1 MEYTISGWPHSCPMY
16 WEMKRGLLMSSTS
29 ESIRLEDYVRDI
41 QDFPQK
47 GVLFKDITPLLQDAT
62 AYHAAMDR
70 LAAHYAGAGIEMVV
84 GVESRGFIL
93 GAPLAYL
100 LNCGFVP
107 VRKFGKLPGPTAS
120 VEYALEYGTN
130 VVEVHVDAIKP
141 GQRVLIVDDLLATGG
156 TVSAAM
162 DLVEKLGGHIAG
174 IAFLVELTFLKGR
187 ERLQEHDV
195 FALIKY

>member
-1 MEYTISGWPHSCPMY
+1 
-16 WEMKRGLLMSSTS
+16 MSSTP
-29 ESIRLEDYVRDI
+29 ELRLEDWVRDI
-41 QDFPQK
+41 PDFPQK
-47 GVLFKDITPLLQDAT
+47 GILFKDITPLLQDSVAFR
-62 AYHAAMDR
+62 ASLER
-70 LAAHYAGAGIEMVV
+70 LAAHYAGAGIQTVV
-84 GVESRGFIL
+84 GVESRGFIF

-107 VRKFGKLPGPTAS
+107 VRKFGKLPSQTVS

-130 VVEVHVDAIKP
+130 VVEMHTDAIRP

-162 DLVEKLGGHIAG
+162 ELVEKLGGHIAG

-187 ERLQEHDV
+187 EQLGGHDV

>member
-1 MEYTISGWPHSCPMY
+1 
-16 WEMKRGLLMSSTS
+16 MSSTS
-29 ESIRLEDYVRDI
+29 EPIRLEDRIRDI
-41 QDFPQK
+41 PDFPQK
-47 GVLFKDITPLLQDAT
+47 GVLFKDITPMLQDGPSF
-62 AYHAAMDR
+62 HAALDR
-70 LAAHYAGAGIEMVV
+70 LAAHYAGAGIQTVV

-107 VRKFGKLPGPTAS
+107 VRKFGKLPSQTVS

-130 VVEVHVDAIKP
+130 VVEIHKDAIQP
-141 GQRVLIVDDLLATGG
+141 GERVLIVDDLLATGG

-162 DLVEKLGGHIAG
+162 ELVEKLGGHIAG
-174 IAFLVELTFLKGR
+174 ISFLVELTFLKGR
-187 ERLQEHDV
+187 EQLKGHDV

>member
-1 MEYTISGWPHSCPMY
+1 
-16 WEMKRGLLMSSTS
+16 MSSTP
-29 ESIRLEDYVRDI
+29 ESIQLEDWIRDI
-41 QDFPQK
+41 PDFPQR
-47 GVLFKDITPLLQDAT
+47 GILFKDITPLLQNPVAF
-62 AYHAAMDR
+62 HASLDR

-84 GVESRGFIL
+84 GVESRGFIF
-93 GAPLAYL
+93 GAALAYL

-107 VRKFGKLPGPTAS
+107 VRKFGKLPHQTVT
-120 VEYALEYGTN
+120 VEYSLEYGTN
-130 VVEVHVDAIKP
+130 VVEMHTDAIRP

-162 DLVEKLGGHIAG
+162 ELVEKLGGHIAG

-187 ERLQEHDV
+187 EQLGGHDV

>member
-1 MEYTISGWPHSCPMY
+1 MAE
-16 WEMKRGLLMSSTS
+16 
-29 ESIRLEDYVRDI
+29 IRLEDWIRDI
-41 QDFPQK
+41 PDFPQK
-47 GVLFKDITPLLQDAT
+47 GVLFKDITPMLQDGVAFR
-62 AYHAAMDR
+62 AALDR
-70 LAAHYAGAGIEMVV
+70 LAAHYAGAGIQAVV
-84 GVESRGFIL
+84 GVESRGFIF

-107 VRKFGKLPGPTAS
+107 VRKFGKLPSQTVS

-130 VVEVHVDAIKP
+130 IVEVHQDAVKP

-156 TVSAAM
+156 TVSAAIE
-162 DLVEKLGGHIAG
+162 LIELLGGQIAG

-187 ERLQEHDV
+187 EHLSNYDV